1 MRNFK
6 KALAATLGF
15 LACLILLLGGII
27 WPYIHG
33 QSYYYEDAAIRDGLA
48 GTIDTLVSGASHGA
62 CAFDTYTLD
71 EAGACSYNLSGPL
84 MTMPARQ
91 ALLYKELDRNPVKTV
106 YIELSCNTL
115 TRNRKLEGPEGDIY
129 ALPRMGNLVERVRFF
144 FRYFREEEWLAV
156 FADTME
162 RGVEAWKAL
171 LHRTPP
177 AIDPAN
183 KGFLPRDS
191 QDLTLSQAEFAQIHG
206 RTAVATE
213 DLWDNKL
220 PLYDMIRTC
229 QSRGIEVVLVTTP
242 VSDRMLAEY
251 SNLEQTHQWYLFCAN
266 THGCTYLDFN
276 LYRQRDELFPDD
288 TAFFDS
294 YHLST
299 EGAQT
304 FTRELTDL
312 CARIRAGED
321 VSPLFYA
328 DYHEMD
334 QAMSEQYGAP

>member
-6 KALAATLGF
+6 KALAATMGF
-15 LACLILLLGGII
+15 LVCLILFAGGIA

-33 QSYYYEDAAIRDGLA
+33 QSFYYEDAAIRDELA
-48 GTIDTLVSGASHGA
+48 GSLDTLVSGASHGA
-62 CAFDTYTLD
+62 CAFDTHALD
-71 EAGACSYNLSGPL
+71 AGGACSYNLSGPL

-115 TRNRKLEGPEGDIY
+115 TRNRRTEGPEGDIY
-129 ALPRMGNLVERVRFF
+129 ALPRMGNLFERVRFF
-144 FRYFREEEWLAV
+144 FQTFRPEERLAV
-156 FADTME
+156 CADTLD
-162 RGVEAWKAL
+162 RGLDAWKAL
-171 LHRTPP
+171 LHGTEP

-191 QDLTLSQAEFAQIHG
+191 QDLSLTAAEFAQIHG
-206 RTAVATE
+206 RTAVSE
-213 DLWDNKL
+213 QDLWDNKL

-229 QSRGIEVVLVTTP
+229 QSRDIEVILVTTP

-251 SNLEQTHQWYLFCAN
+251 SNLEQSHQWYLFCAN
-266 THGCTYLDFN
+266 TYGCSYLDFN
-276 LYRQRDELFPDD
+276 LYKQRDKLFPDE
-288 TAFFDS
+288 TAFFDA

-312 CARIRAGED
+312 CDRIRAGED
-321 VSPLFYA
+321 VSDLFYA
-328 DYHEMD
+328 NYHEMD